1 MDTFL
6 GGTFGG
12 RLRKFLVIE
21 GLIGV
26 GKTTLCRLLQE
37 TFSAKLILEPAETNP
52 FLGPFYD
59 DPERYAFSAQ
69 MFYLVNRWRQQDT
82 IRQPELFSELV
93 VSDYLFAKDRLFAEK
108 TLNPMEL
115 ELYDRFAAA
124 LGEMTPTPDLVVY
137 LEADIDTIMGRIAE
151 RQAVGETAITRDYLE
166 DLRSRYERLWENYT
180 DSPLLRMSNEELNY
194 RDDRSARERVLW
206 RIQNALSGNPD
217 EEPPGFETNREVQT
231 SLFSEPQP

>member
-1 MDTFL
+1 MRQFV
-6 GGTFGG
+6 
-12 RLRKFLVIE
+12 VIE

-37 TFSAKLILEPAETNP
+37 TWNAKLILEPAETNP
-52 FLGPFYD
+52 FLGPFYA

-82 IRQPELFSELV
+82 IRQPELFADMV

-115 ELYDRFAAA
+115 ELYDRFASA

-166 DLRSRYERLWENYT
+166 DLKARYERLWEDYS
-180 DSPLLRMSNEELNY
+180 DSPVLRMSNEDLNY
-194 RDDRSARERVLW
+194 RDDASARQRVLW
-206 RIQNALSGNPD
+206 RINNVLSGNPD
-217 EEPPGFETNREVQT
+217 EEPPGFELNREVQT
-231 SLFSEPQP
+231 SLFGEPQP

>member
-1 MDTFL
+1 MWLKAL
-6 GGTFGG
+6 GV

-26 GKTTLCRLLQE
+26 GKTTLCRLLQD
-37 TFSAKLILEPAETNP
+37 TLNARLILEPAETNP
-52 FLGPFYD
+52 FLGPFYS

-82 IRQPELFSELV
+82 IRQPELFSEFV

-124 LGEMTPTPDLVVY
+124 LGEMTPTPDLVIY
-137 LEADIDTIMGRIAE
+137 LEADIDTILGRIAE
-151 RQAVGETAITRDYLE
+151 RQAVGETAITREYLE
-166 DLRSRYERLWENYT
+166 DLRDRYNRLWSEYD
-180 DSPLLRMSNEELNY
+180 DSPLLRLSNEDLNY
-194 RDDRSARERVLW
+194 RDDPKARERVIW
-206 RIQNALSGNPD
+206 KIQNALSGNPD
-217 EEPPGFETNREVQT
+217 EEPPGFLANREVQT
-231 SLFSEPQP
+231 SLFTEQQ

>member
-1 MDTFL
+1 MGYPL
-6 GGTFGG
+6 GDVIGG
-12 RLRKFLVIE
+12 RLRQFLVIE

-37 TFSAKLILEPAETNP
+37 TWNAKLILEPAETNP
-52 FLGPFYD
+52 FLGPFYS

-82 IRQPELFSELV
+82 IRQPELFADMV

-108 TLNPMEL
+108 TLNEMEL

-151 RQAVGETAITRDYLE
+151 RQAVGETAITRGYLE
-166 DLRSRYERLWENYT
+166 DLKARYDRLWENYS
-180 DSPLLRMSNEELNY
+180 DSPILRMSNEDLNY
-194 RDDRSARERVLW
+194 RDDRTARERVLW
-206 RIQNALSGNPD
+206 RIKNALAGNPD
-217 EEPPGFETNREVQT
+217 GEPPGFKTDREVQT
-231 SLFSEPQP
+231 SLFTGSRE